1 MRKPTVTFCGESLFK
16 MGMGQV
22 VIARFK
28 NDGRVEM
35 GVFLLD
41 VYCLGVKNAFFV
53 QGDENVLAE
62 MLQNIARS
70 CGPLEEHSAVWG
82 RKLVEGAVNYALRLG
97 FAPHRDYKKA
107 ARVLGGIDP
116 KDCPETFTFGHNGKP
131 YFIAGPDDKEA
142 RCNLII
148 SVLTSK
154 CGRDGFNFTMAV
166 GDMDGFFDD
175 DEFDEDDDE
184 FDKDE
189 DEDDED
195 EDDEDEDDN
204 VDDGRRVK

>member
-1 MRKPTVTFCGESLFK
+1 VRDFEIVKGGPGADHPAMRKPTVTFCGESLFK
-16 MGMGQV
+16 MGMSQV

-53 QGDENVLAE
+53 QGDESVLAE
-62 MLQNIARS
+62 ILQNIARS
-70 CGPLEEHSAVWG
+70 CGPLEEHSAAWG
-82 RKLVEGAVNYALRLG
+82 RKLVEGAANYALRLG

-131 YFIAGPDDKEA
+131 HFIAGPNETEFRRD
-142 RCNLII
+142 RII
-148 SVLTSK
+148 KHLTKTLGS
-154 CGRDGFNFTMAV
+154 DGFNFTYPL
-166 GDMDGFFDD
+166 GDMDGFFD
-175 DEFDEDDDE
+175 EDG
-184 FDKDE
+184 DE
-189 DEDDED
+189 DEDEP
-195 EDDEDEDDN
+195 
-204 VDDGRRVK
+204 R